1 MSNLYENLT
10 FRSSIEENK
19 PVNYLCSRQD
29 IHRSIKFLEAKIIN
43 NCGYCR
49 RCCNC
54 ITFHTHHNELNKKG
68 FYTFQKDVVYWDVQ
82 NPEFNIKNFVYEIK
96 PVFKIED

>member
-19 PVNYLCSRQD
+19 PGRQD

-82 NPEFNIKNFVYEIK
+82 DPEFNIKNFLYEIK
-96 PVFKIED
+96 LAFKIED